1 MVLVSIS
8 SGNRYPRNCFHS
20 CHLFTMKSSFK
31 VHASVT
37 PLKVGRVLGLVSDD
51 VKIGVQSDLFN
62 TDTEGTQLS
71 VRIMEVSVL

>member
-1 MVLVSIS
+1 
-8 SGNRYPRNCFHS
+8 
-20 CHLFTMKSSFK
+20 MKSSFK